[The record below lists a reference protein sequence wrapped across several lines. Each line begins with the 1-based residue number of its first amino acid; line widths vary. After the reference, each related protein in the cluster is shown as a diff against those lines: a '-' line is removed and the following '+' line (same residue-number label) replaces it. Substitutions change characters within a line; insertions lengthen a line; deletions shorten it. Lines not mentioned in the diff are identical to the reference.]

1 MEVMCSSSAFLLFMY
16 MIFRYHEQEKIVRNR
31 MSIKIEL
38 SFLFLLTIFLFGC
51 GTTVHAINPGGD
63 SPDKKTAVTSP
74 PPATGGGVTMRVL
87 WTVSEFKVAANAAW
101 GKEEGRRLLFKPLDM
116 DANSITFDDKSC
128 RDVIFNKETVK
139 TKEYLDNSFQISP
152 LSLGIRDEAV
162 EIIKTNCDLPGF
174 AEFMR
179 LTDRRL
185 VIHINGVFFFFK
197 PAVTY

>member
-1 MEVMCSSSAFLLFMY
+1 MP
-16 MIFRYHEQEKIVRNR
+16 
-31 MSIKIEL
+31 IKMKL
-38 SFLFLLTIFLFGC
+38 GFLFLLTIFVFGC
-51 GTTVHAINPGGD
+51 GTTVLATNPGD
-63 SPDKKTAVTSP
+63 DPPDIKTAGTSP
-74 PPATGGGVTMRVL
+74 SPATGGGVAMRVL
-87 WTVSEFKVAANAAW
+87 WTVSEYKVGANATW

-162 EIIKTNCDLPGF
+162 EVIKTNCALPGF

-179 LTDRRL
+179 LMDRRL